1 VRRDRGQY
9 QAAIRDAVREV
20 TGRPIAWYFLHV
32 DLRSPVVLPR
42 VMSLDR
48 ERGEACVTMVS
59 AGNDPSWNTQ
69 WERPST
75 LDDLITVDG
84 QAGRLVELFR
94 NRSVIGFHT
103 HWQSLFSEGR
113 WTGLRDL
120 RTTLGRIREHFG
132 DGVAWTKCS
141 DLARIIAAQAVT
153 RVAVD
158 AGGGDA
164 ADAPAKV
171 TLAST
176 IACPDFTVRLRTA
189 RPVRAV
195 HAGPAPLRRL
205 GDGDGPL
212 EPGTWRAEP
221 GGGIVWCADL
231 RPARWTFRFSER
243 SRQGEHDHATATPR
257 QREET
262 GGRGRRAG
270 GDRRRSL
277 PARLPGERSG
287 TREDTRPFPK
297 LRPPE
302 DGCERRQRRSRPRR
316 LGHLVAAP
324 GDRAPLFRG
333 REGRARER
341 RRRAADRR
349 RRQRGGAGTWR
360 RRVEGVEGGK
370 TYRFTAW
377 WRAENVAFP
386 TRSVSARLDWRGADG
401 ERVRPPDYARDAG
414 APKARGPALNTS
426 PRRPRTPAAS

>member
-1 VRRDRGQY
+1 MIRPLTARDVGFEWPRLQLPIFFIVDDPAPCLNLAFFEQYFERGHVRDVPNAFTSAWADLVEEFGVRGKFSVLAIPAALGRIDRPLPDVTPADQEEFLRIVRERVSPQMDICIEFLTHFLAWDIRRDRPLDYTEKTMAPHTDRGHLTEYFAYGLRILHDLGLNPTGATSPGASCVEIEGQY

-94 NRSVIGFHT
+94 NHSVIGFHT

-141 DLARIIAAQAVT
+141 DLARVVAAQAVT
-153 RVAVD
+153 RVTVD
-158 AGGGDA
+158 AGAGGDA
-164 ADAPAKV
+164 DTPAKV

-189 RPVRAV
+189 RPVRSV

-212 EPGTWRAEP
+212 ELGTWRAEP

-231 RPARWTFRFSER
+231 P
-243 SRQGEHDHATATPR
+243 
-257 QREET
+257 
-262 GGRGRRAG
+262 
-270 GDRRRSL
+270 
-277 PARLPGERSG
+277 
-287 TREDTRPFPK
+287 
-297 LRPPE
+297 
-302 DGCERRQRRSRPRR
+302 
-316 LGHLVAAP
+316 
-324 GDRAPLFRG
+324 
-333 REGRARER
+333 
-341 RRRAADRR
+341 
-349 RRQRGGAGTWR
+349 AGTLD
-360 RRVEGVEGGK
+360 V
-370 TYRFTAW
+370 
-377 WRAENVAFP
+377 
-386 TRSVSARLDWRGADG
+386 SVF
-401 ERVRPPDYARDAG
+401 
-414 APKARGPALNTS
+414 
-426 PRRPRTPAAS
+426 